1 MTKRGPISIFFLTI
15 ITFGI
20 YLIVWRIKTKREM
33 NKLGCSIPTSWL
45 MIVPIANI
53 WWLWEYSAGVSK
65 VTNNTYSQ
73 AVAFLLLFLIPVIGD
88 SIMQDAF
95 NKVTPAA
102 TVSAA

>member
-33 NKLGCSIPTSWL
+33 NQLGCNIPTSWL

-53 WWLWEYSAGVSK
+53 WWLWEYSAGVEK
-65 VTNNTYSQ
+65 VTKNTYSQ

-95 NKVTPAA
+95 NKVNL
-102 TVSAA
+102 VSEVTSS

>member
-33 NKLGCSIPTSWL
+33 NMLGCTIPTSWL

-53 WWLWEYSAGVSK
+53 WWLWEYSAGVEK
-65 VTNNTYSQ
+65 VTKGAYSQ
-73 AVAFLLLFLIPVIGD
+73 AVAFLLLFIIPVIGD

-95 NKVTPAA
+95 NKVIW
-102 TVSAA
+102 